1 LPEKH
6 YVNLNHYDVYSLIYS
21 FDGKSKKKFNGML
34 KKSTNECNFAIFWL
48 SLHQKNFWYM
58 RKTVSIIAFLL
69 LFSTFWGCS
78 SEEESTAVVD
88 QQDTLPVLVT
98 QIQQCAKLYTT
109 EYHIHKVVTHDD
121 VLRLKGNL
129 LKQNF
134 DIPLPLGERKI
145 AIPMD
150 ATLKAY
156 IDFSNFSDDNV
167 ERVGK
172 TITILLP
179 DPKIVMTSSKIDRDG
194 IREYVALTRSHFTDQ
209 ELTNYEQQGRKAI
222 LDNIPAQ
229 DMVEKARQD
238 AARVL
243 VPMLVEMGYEEKD
256 IIIAFRKNLNI
267 RQLINTNLEKK

>member
-1 LPEKH
+1 
-6 YVNLNHYDVYSLIYS
+6 
-21 FDGKSKKKFNGML
+21 
-34 KKSTNECNFAIFWL
+34 
-48 SLHQKNFWYM
+48 M
-58 RKTVSIIAFLL
+58 RKTVSIIAILL
-69 LFSTFWGCS
+69 LLSTFMGCG
-78 SEEESTAVVD
+78 SEEEPADVVD
-88 QQDTLPVLVT
+88 QQDTLPALVT
-98 QIQQCAKLYTT
+98 QIQQCARLYTT

-129 LKQNF
+129 LQRDF

-156 IDFSNFSDDNV
+156 IDFSSFSEENV
-167 ERVGK
+167 ERVGEK
-172 TITILLP
+172 ITILLP

-222 LDNIPAQ
+222 LANLPAR

-243 VPMLVEMGYEEKD
+243 VPMLADMGYQEED
-256 IIIAFRKNLNI
+256 VIIAFRKNLNI
-267 RQLINTNLEKK
+267 QRLINTNLEKK